1 MSEQKQHIYHSRI
14 ETIRQ
19 AILEACTEHDVTREQ
34 LLADLLLIEE
44 VEEHDLE
51 RQHKQLD

>member
-44 VEEHDLE
+44 AEEHDLE
-51 RQHKQLD
+51 RKHKQRD